1 MIHDLTI
8 DEMNSVNGGEGEVGD
23 AIRAVG
29 EVGAT
34 IVKTAY
40 DAGYMLGS
48 AIRGIFT

>member
-8 DEMNSVNGGEGEVGD
+8 DEVNAVSGAGEIGD

-29 EVGAT
+29 EVGEKIVHT
-34 IVKTAY
+34 IY

-48 AIRGIFT
+48 AVRGLFT

>member
-8 DEMNSVNGGEGEVGD
+8 DEVNAVSGAGEVGD

-29 EVGAT
+29 EVGAK
-34 IVKTAY
+34 IVTTAY

-48 AIRGIFT
+48 AIRNIFV

>member
-8 DEMNSVNGGEGEVGD
+8 DEVNSVNGAGEVGD